1 MKTPIVSI
9 IVAMSA
15 NRGIGRNNDLMW
27 HLPEDMKFFKDKT
40 LGHPVIMGRKNYES
54 IPEKYRP
61 FKNRLNIVIS
71 SQNNYSAPDCIL
83 VQNLSDALIA
93 AKKNE
98 ENEVFVIGGGQVY
111 REALELGVVD
121 RMYITEVDAVFLDA
135 EVFFPDFDKLKWNR
149 ELLFEHIPD
158 DRHEYAFR
166 VFEYQRERVD

>member
-40 LGHPVIMGRKNYES
+40 FGHPVIMGRKNYES
-54 IPEKYRP
+54 IPEKFRP

-71 SQNNYSAPDCIL
+71 SQANYNAPDCIL

-93 AKKNE
+93 AKQNE

-111 REALELGVVD
+111 REAIELGVVD
-121 RMYITEVDAVFLDA
+121 RMYITEVDAVFSDA
-135 EVFFPDFDKLKWNR
+135 EVFFPAFLENQWEKKTLSIKEKDEK
-149 ELLFEHIPD
+149 HQ
-158 DRHEYAFR
+158 YAF
-166 VFEYQRERVD
+166 VVYEYNKKV

>member
-1 MKTPIVSI
+1 MMKTPIVSI

-71 SQNNYSAPDCIL
+71 SQLNYNAPDCIL
-83 VQNLSDALIA
+83 VQNLEDALVACVGGEAFGDPNCFRISYAASEETLQKAVERIA
-93 AKKNE
+93 TALAKLN
-98 ENEVFVIGGGQVY
+98 
-111 REALELGVVD
+111 
-121 RMYITEVDAVFLDA
+121 
-135 EVFFPDFDKLKWNR
+135 
-149 ELLFEHIPD
+149 
-158 DRHEYAFR
+158 
-166 VFEYQRERVD
+166 

>member
-40 LGHPVIMGRKNYES
+40 FGHPVIMGRKNYES

-71 SQNNYSAPDCIL
+71 SQANYNAPDCIL

-93 AKKNE
+93 AKENE

-111 REALELGVVD
+111 KEALEMGIVD
-121 RMYITEVDAVFLDA
+121 RMYITEVDAVFSDA
-135 EVFFPDFDKLKWNR
+135 EVFFPDFDENNWEKIELTSKEKDEKHLFPFVVYEYNR
-149 ELLFEHIPD
+149 KF
-158 DRHEYAFR
+158 
-166 VFEYQRERVD
+166 

>member
-40 LGHPVIMGRKNYES
+40 FGHPVIMGRKNYES

-71 SQNNYSAPDCIL
+71 SQANYNAPNCIL

-93 AKKNE
+93 AKQNE

-121 RMYITEVDAVFLDA
+121 RMYITEVDAVFSDA
-135 EVFFPDFDKLKWNR
+135 EVFFPDFLESQWERKILSSKEKDEKHQYS
-149 ELLFEHIPD
+149 FVVY
-158 DRHEYAFR
+158 EYNKK
-166 VFEYQRERVD
+166 V

>member
-27 HLPEDMKFFKDKT
+27 HLPNDMKFFKDKT

-71 SQNNYSAPDCIL
+71 RQANYNAPDCIL

-93 AKKNE
+93 AKQNE

-111 REALELGVVD
+111 QEALEMGVVD
-121 RMYITEVDAVFLDA
+121 RMYITEVDAVFSDA
-135 EVFFPDFDKLKWNR
+135 EVFFPDFDKLQWNQ
-149 ELLFEHIPD
+149 ELLFEHNPD
-158 DRHEYAFR
+158 NLHEYAFR
-166 VFEYQRERVD
+166 VMQYERNRLG

>member
-40 LGHPVIMGRKNYES
+40 FGHPVIMGRKNYES

-71 SQNNYSAPDCIL
+71 SQVNYNAPDCIL
-83 VQNLSDALIA
+83 VQSLSDALIA
-93 AKKNE
+93 AKQHE

-111 REALELGVVD
+111 REALELMVVD
-121 RMYITEVDAVFLDA
+121 RMYITEVDAVFSDA
-135 EVFFPDFDKLKWNR
+135 EVFFPDFDENQWEKI
-149 ELLFEHIPD
+149 ELTRKTKDEKHSFPFVVY
-158 DRHEYAFR
+158 EYNKK
-166 VFEYQRERVD
+166 V

>member
-40 LGHPVIMGRKNYES
+40 FGHPVIMGRKNYES

-71 SQNNYSAPDCIL
+71 SQVNYNAPDCIL

-93 AKKNE
+93 AKQNE

-121 RMYITEVDAVFLDA
+121 RMYITEVDAVFSDA
-135 EVFFPDFDKLKWNR
+135 EVFFPDFDENHWER
-149 ELLFEHIPD
+149 IELSSKEKDEKHQFPFVVY
-158 DRHEYAFR
+158 EYNKK
-166 VFEYQRERVD
+166 V

>member
-1 MKTPIVSI
+1 MMKTPIVSI

-71 SQNNYSAPDCIL
+71 SQLNYNAPDCIL
-83 VQNLSDALIA
+83 VQNLEDALVA
-93 AKKNE
+93 ARANDE
-98 ENEVFVIGGGQVY
+98 QEVFVIGGGQIY
-111 REALELGVVD
+111 AQALSKGLVN
-121 RMYITEVDAVFLDA
+121 RMYITEVNALFSDA
-135 EVFFPDFDKLKWNR
+135 EVFFPEFDENEWEKKS
-149 ELLFEHIPD
+149 FMTKDKD
-158 DRHEYAFR
+158 DKHPYSFVVYEYNKKF
-166 VFEYQRERVD
+166 